1 VGKGAGTKVEFVEL
15 NKILQEKLDI
25 LTKIRSLIY
34 DNFDEAKFVHD
45 PVSNAQKISPKYL
58 RGVTEF
64 VELKKLVANCADST
78 GMVDTELLK
87 SLIQSCNLRCA
98 MLAIEIRTG
107 GLESDKDDDETFRD
121 SLYELSKTSPNAVE
135 A

>member
-1 VGKGAGTKVEFVEL
+1 MSPDEIPGLLFLGSARIF
-15 NKILQEKLDI
+15 EKPI
-25 LTKIRSLIY
+25 IF

-45 PVSNAQKISPKYL
+45 PVTNAQKISPKYL

-87 SLIQSCNLRCA
+87 SLI
-98 MLAIEIRTG
+98 
-107 GLESDKDDDETFRD
+107 
-121 SLYELSKTSPNAVE
+121 
-135 A
+135 